1 MTDEIN
7 ILTEIRRAY
16 KRAMVNASY
25 AEMLECLKA
34 LKALENAESALRDRI
49 ARQNPQLLTLDEL
62 RKYKHGDPIYLV
74 DTEKPENTGWELWA
88 ADLPDGHPDT
98 IAYGKTWFAYR
109 TKPELPEQEGI
120 LK

>member
-1 MTDEIN
+1 MTTDDRTRV
-7 ILTEIRRAY
+7 ILWFEKQARMFGLA
-16 KRAMVNASY
+16 
-25 AEMLECLKA
+25 AEA
-34 LKALENAESALRDRI
+34 LNELDAENE
-49 ARQNPQLLTLDEL
+49 PLTLKEL

-109 TKPELPEQEGI
+109 RPPRKDDEA
-120 LK
+120 

>member
-1 MTDEIN
+1 MTDEEAIK
-7 ILTEIRRAY
+7 ILETEKGLCCGKKKYEAIDC
-16 KRAMVNASY
+16 SI
-25 AEMLECLKA
+25 
-34 LKALENAESALRDRI
+34 SALRDRI
-49 ARQNPQLLTLDEL
+49 ARQNPQPLTLKEL

-109 TKPELPEQEGI
+109 TKPEPTERS
-120 LK
+120 